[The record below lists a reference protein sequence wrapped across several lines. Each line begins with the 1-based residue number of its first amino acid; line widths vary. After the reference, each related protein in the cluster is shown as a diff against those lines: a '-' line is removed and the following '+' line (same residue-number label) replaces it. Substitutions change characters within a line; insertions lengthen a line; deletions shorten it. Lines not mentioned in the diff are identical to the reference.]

1 MTYEDGRRR
10 ARLALVRSNS
20 ETEVDPQVLLL
31 RVARGDQEAFELL
44 FRHVAGAVLGVAR
57 RVLRDPE
64 QAQEVAQEVMVEVWR
79 TAPRFDPDR
88 GSVMTWVLT
97 MAHRRAVDRVRS
109 AQASTDREH
118 RVARQEHVTPFD
130 EVAEAVEARF
140 ERQQVRTALGSLTEV
155 QREAVELAYY
165 GGLTQ
170 REVATLLGLPLGT
183 VKTRMRD
190 GLIRLRDELGVQ

>member
-118 RVARQEHVTPFD
+118 RVARQEHITPFD

>member
-1 MTYEDGRRR
+1 MTYEDGGRR
-10 ARLALVRSNS
+10 ARLALVRSNP

-79 TAPRFDPDR
+79 TAPRFDPAR

-118 RVARQEHVTPFD
+118 RVARQEHLTPFD

-190 GLIRLRDELGVQ
+190 GLIRLRDALGVQ

>member
-10 ARLALVRSNS
+10 ARLALVRSDS

>member
-10 ARLALVRSNS
+10 ARLALVRSNP

-140 ERQQVRTALGSLTEV
+140 ERQQVRNALGSLTEV

>member
-10 ARLALVRSNS
+10 ARLALVRSDS

-118 RVARQEHVTPFD
+118 RVARQEHITPFD